1 MVVAL
6 LLGLAATVWTGLE
19 VLAREE
25 GAAPLAAGAPA
36 RVAAAVV
43 LPSAAA
49 GDDGSEIEEET
60 DERHDE
66 GTEAEAWEEAHEAA
80 ANVTLALVILHVAG
94 VLLASFAHRENLV
107 AAMFTGRKRRHRSH
121 A

>member
-60 DERHDE
+60 DE

-80 ANVTLALVILHVAG
+80 ANVTLALAILHVAG

-107 AAMFTGRKRRHRSH
+107 AAMFTGRKRRHRSR